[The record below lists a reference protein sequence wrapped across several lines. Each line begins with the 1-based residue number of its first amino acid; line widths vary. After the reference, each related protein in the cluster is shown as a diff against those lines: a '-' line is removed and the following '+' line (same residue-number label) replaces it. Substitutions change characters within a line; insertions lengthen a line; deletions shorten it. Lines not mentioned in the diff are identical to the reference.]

1 VTGGLSAE
9 RCTGAT
15 LPGKLESRL
24 TAFLTGA
31 CPEVLPDNH
40 KPDEAIRR
48 VVRQLAMEEIGKKPE
63 VTVMVCRLAAG

>member
-1 VTGGLSAE
+1 
-9 RCTGAT
+9 
-15 LPGKLESRL
+15 L

-31 CPEVLPDNH
+31 CPEVLRDNH

-63 VTVMVCRLAAG
+63 VTVMVCRLAEG